1 MLFGWLVVLVF
12 VLLFRAFCCCLV
24 FVVCCCLLL
33 WYLYIGVLDLYCGFV
48 ILVYVLLIYCYVN
61 LFVVVF
67 VNLPGLLVCDFVV
80 LNVWFVLVGY

>member
-24 FVVCCCLLL
+24 FVVCYCLLL
-33 WYLYIGVLDLYCGFV
+33 WYLYIGVLGLCWGFV

-61 LFVVVF
+61 LLVVVF

-80 LNVWFVLVGY
+80 LNV